1 MDGAAASGGEKLPG
15 LQALRAAAVLP
26 VVLFHLMTV
35 EARYGGGPGQLP
47 AASELGMAGV
57 DLFFAI
63 SGFVM
68 TLLIAGRFRSARESG
83 RFLWRRAT
91 RIYPPYWFYTLII
104 LAVYAV
110 RPGWVNSSQGGL
122 PDLAASFLLLPAE
135 GLPVLMVGWTL
146 VHEVYFYL
154 VVAALMWALPER
166 LFPLGLLAWGA
177 ATAAVGFLAGPEPGA
192 AVRLLASPLTC
203 EFIAGCGVALAWRRL
218 PAGLD
223 GARAKAA
230 GCAAAA
236 LAFAAAGLLIHHRL
250 TGVLFPQGWARAAL
264 LGLPAAGLLF
274 AAMLAERGGGVRWPR
289 WAVAVGDA
297 SYSIYLSHVLV
308 LSALGRAWAAAARP
322 GPWDNLLALP
332 LMILAAAGA
341 GWVSYRVL
349 ERPALEWFRRGKPA
363 RYLSTAAKAP
373 SSTEIS

>member
-1 MDGAAASGGEKLPG
+1 MEGAAASGGERLPT
-15 LQALRAAAVLP
+15 LQVLRAAAVLM
-26 VVLFHLMTV
+26 VVLFHLMTI
-35 EARYGGGPGQLP
+35 EGRFGGGSGLLP

-68 TLLIAGRFRSARESG
+68 TLLIAGRFRSGREAG

-91 RIYPPYWFYTLII
+91 RIYPPYWFYTLLI
-104 LAVYAV
+104 LAVWAV
-110 RPGWVNSSQGGL
+110 RPAWVNSSQGGL

-146 VHEVYFYL
+146 VHEAYFYL
-154 VVAALMWALPER
+154 AIAGLMLALPER

-177 ATAAVGFLAGPEPGA
+177 ATAAVGLLAGPEPGA
-192 AVRLLASPLTC
+192 ALRLLASPLTC
-203 EFIAGCGVALAWRRL
+203 EFIAGCFVALAWRRL
-218 PAGLD
+218 PPALP

-230 GCAAAA
+230 WGAAGILA
-236 LAFAAAGLLIHHRL
+236 LAAAGLVSHHRL
-250 TGVLFPQGWARAAL
+250 TGTLFPQGWARAAL

-274 AAMLAERGGGVRWPR
+274 AALLAERGGSPRWPR

-297 SYSIYLSHVLV
+297 SYSTYLSHVLV
-308 LSALGRAWAAAARP
+308 LSALGRLWGSFSRP
-322 GPWDNLLALP
+322 GPWDNLTALP
-332 LMILAAAGA
+332 LLLLAALGA
-341 GWVSYRVL
+341 GWISYRVL
-349 ERPALEWFRRGKPA
+349 ERPVLAWFRRGKPA

-373 SSTEIS
+373 PSTEIS